1 MLEGIHLKLIKIESI
16 QILCTNDNIRITKH
30 AGYRLEERNIK
41 LKDVKFGIMS
51 GEIIEDYPTDHPNP
65 SVLILGF
72 TDKSVPIHV
81 VVGVGDSNI
90 QIITAYY
97 PSLSKWEDNLKVRKA
112 AK

>member
-1 MLEGIHLKLIKIESI
+1 MHLKLINIESI
-16 QILCTNDNIRITKH
+16 QILCTNDSIRITKH

-41 LKDVKFGIMS
+41 LSDVQSGIMN

-65 SVLILGF
+65 SVLIFGY
-72 TDKSVPIHV
+72 TEKSVPIHI
-81 VVGVGDSNI
+81 VVGVGDNNI

-97 PSLSKWEDNLKVRKA
+97 PALSKWEDNLKVRKV